1 MRCCLKLVRKEK
13 GLTQEQ
19 LAEMLAVSRQAVSKW
34 ESDNGYPET
43 DKLLEMA
50 KKLEVSLD
58 FLMGNKPSEL
68 CETERSTIP
77 MGENKILIKMFD
89 GSRTVRCLSVG
100 YSKIAF
106 PSKNEPKFILEG
118 VDRVGFFGA
127 HTVVLG
133 WYDNEEAAKNEVCG
147 IAEAIKKG
155 ETLYELKYF
164 TNVRISAF
172 GTAKRA
178 E

>member
-50 KKLEVSLD
+50 KKLEVPLD

-68 CETERSTIP
+68 CETEKTTIAI
-77 MGENKILIKMFD
+77 GENKIV
-89 GSRTVRCLSVG
+89 RTCL
-100 YSKIAF
+100 
-106 PSKNEPKFILEG
+106 
-118 VDRVGFFGA
+118 
-127 HTVVLG
+127 H
-133 WYDNEEAAKNEVCG
+133 
-147 IAEAIKKG
+147 KKC
-155 ETLYELKYF
+155 
-164 TNVRISAF
+164 VRIFEHNFVADK
-172 GTAKRA
+172 AKIHRQA
-178 E
+178 VA